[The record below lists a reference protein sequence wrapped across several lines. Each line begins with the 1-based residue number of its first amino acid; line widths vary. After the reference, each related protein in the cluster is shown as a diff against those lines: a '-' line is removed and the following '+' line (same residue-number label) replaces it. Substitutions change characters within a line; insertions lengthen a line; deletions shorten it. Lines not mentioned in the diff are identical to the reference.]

1 MQKVEIVASKTV
13 DSASKKK
20 QRSKFVELMIR
31 MVKTKPL
38 GTLGALITLI
48 LLLTGI
54 FANFLA
60 PYGMN
65 QIHSLHALEAPSA
78 QFLLGTDNLGRDL
91 LSRIIFGARVS
102 VVVGLSAALISTFIS
117 TLLGTISAYVG
128 GTFDLIV
135 QRFVDAVMCIP
146 SLILLMVIISIIGTG
161 MWQVIICLGISN
173 GVGGSRMIRSLVIS
187 IKENTYVQS
196 AVALGAPTWKILIQH
211 ILPNVMA
218 QIIIIFTMTVPSMIL
233 AEAGLSFLGY
243 GIRPP
248 NASWGAMLSGSTR
261 QYMLLAPWMALWPG
275 LALSI
280 IIYGVS
286 MFGDALRDLLDPRLR
301 GGIGRYGNKINKKKI
316 AKNNTVTPEVN
327 T

>member
-1 MQKVEIVASKTV
+1 MASKTADTLV
-13 DSASKKK
+13 KEK
-20 QRSKFVELMIR
+20 QHSRLGELVIR

-38 GTLGALITLI
+38 GTLGAVITLI

-65 QIHSLHALEAPSA
+65 QSHTLHALEAPSA

-102 VVVGLSAALISTFIS
+102 VIVGLSAALISTTIS
-117 TLLGTISAYVG
+117 TLLGTLSAYIG
-128 GTFDLIV
+128 GTFDLV
-135 QRFVDAVMCIP
+135 MQRFVDAVMCIP

-173 GVGGSRMIRSLVIS
+173 GIGGSRMIRSLVIS
-187 IKENTYVQS
+187 IKENTYIHS
-196 AVALGAPTWKILIQH
+196 AVALGAPTGKILVQH
-211 ILPNVMA
+211 ILPNIMA

-233 AEAGLSFLGY
+233 AEASLSFLGY

-261 QYMLLAPWMALWPG
+261 QYMLLDPWMALWPG

-280 IIYGVS
+280 IVYGVS

-301 GGIGRYGNKINKKKI
+301 GGIGRYGSKINKKKI
-316 AKNNTVTPEVN
+316 TKNDRIAPEVN
-327 T
+327 A